1 MPEPFKN
8 LFNEKIITG
17 MGEHLARTWPEF
29 NHAGFTAMA
38 TKHLDVLELK
48 ERSLQITE
56 ALTRIS
62 LQIPAAKLDLTAI

>member
-8 LFNEKIITG
+8 LFNPKMITG
-17 MGEHLARTWPEF
+17 MGEHFTKAWPEF
-29 NHAGFTAMA
+29 NHASFTAMA
-38 TKHLDVLELK
+38 TKNLDVLELK